1 MLALG
6 GYPLQVHCRVWDPA
20 EDACAGQVCPLIPAP
35 YSDPSALRQFLE
47 GIECATYEFEN
58 IDCALVQALAQHV
71 PVHPN
76 PSALCLFQDRL
87 IEKQT
92 LRQHGIPTPV
102 FTEIDLNN
110 PLPALDQIGF
120 PSVVKTRRFGY
131 DGKGQAIVRSL
142 EEFHSALARLS
153 GLASFGR
160 REQAVAETSRPHAL
174 LLEAFVPFE
183 REVSTIG
190 VRGMSGEFACYPL
203 IENVHLEGILRL
215 SLAPVHN
222 PLLQQI
228 AVTHMHQLM
237 SALDYVGVMTI
248 EWFQVGDQLLAN
260 EVASR
265 VHNSGH
271 WTIEGAETSQFEN
284 HLRAILGLPLGSTVP
299 RGYSAMVNLIG
310 AIPEP
315 KSILQVPNAHL
326 HLYGK
331 EPRPGRKVG
340 HITIRTDTLTERT
353 ERLLQLLQVLQD
365 TLGEGYGYELL
376 SQFVHYSQG

>member
-1 MLALG
+1 MRRIGILGGGQLGRMLALA
-6 GYPLQVHCRVWDPA
+6 GYPLQIHCRVWDPA
-20 EDACAGQVCPLIPAP
+20 GDACAGQVCPLIPAP

-58 IDCALVQALAQHV
+58 IDLTTVQAVAQYV

-76 PSALCLFQDRL
+76 PSALRLFQDRL
-87 IEKQT
+87 TEKQT
-92 LRQHGIPTPV
+92 LRQYGIATPA
-102 FTEIDLNN
+102 FAEIDLDN
-110 PLPALDQIGF
+110 PQPALDHVGL
-120 PSVVKTRRFGY
+120 PAVVKTRRFGY
-131 DGKGQAIVRSL
+131 DGKGQVVVHSL
-142 EEFHSALARLS
+142 EEFHSALTRLS
-153 GLASFGR
+153 ISA
-160 REQAVAETSRPHAL
+160 PL
-174 LLEAFVPFE
+174 LVEEFVPFE

-190 VRGMSGEFACYPL
+190 VRGMSGEFVCYPL
-203 IENVHLEGILRL
+203 IENLHLDGILRL
-215 SLAPVHN
+215 SLAPAESSS
-222 PLLQQI
+222 LLQT
-228 AVTHMHQLM
+228 ATTHMRQLM

-260 EVASR
+260 EVAPR

-284 HLRAILGLPLGSTVP
+284 HLRALLGLPLGSTAP

-315 KSILQVPNAHL
+315 KNILQVPNAHL

-331 EPRPGRKVG
+331 EPRSGRKVG
-340 HITIRTDTLTERT
+340 HITIRTDTLAERT

-365 TLGEGYGYELL
+365 TLGEGYGYEHLSHFL
-376 SQFVHYSQG
+376 SQS